1 MVVICVLGIGRL
13 GGNIAGDLAFN
24 GHSVRVWDA
33 DKNALDKLH
42 ERLDYERKRLKDDKL
57 ITLPKFLVSK
67 KKSANIDFKMCN
79 FTKMY
84 FLRVMYFAFQI
95 WKKH

>member
-42 ERLDYERKRLKDDKL
+42 ERLDYERKRLKDDKV
-57 ITLPKFLVSK
+57 ITLPKFLVRYTL
-67 KKSANIDFKMCN
+67 NYTLFKRESLLAALLGTM
-79 FTKMY
+79 
-84 FLRVMYFAFQI
+84 FLFHI
-95 WKKH
+95 LSGT